1 MSKIPMPNFNTSRI
15 PAPESASEF
24 EKIVNAAVQI
34 RWKGTVFQRYGR
46 PGQQQDGVDSY
57 ANSGPEVGIAIQCK
71 NTCHTIPL
79 TVVQQEIDKAEKF
92 KHPIKLL
99 YVATSQPN
107 DRNTQDNVWKLSRE
121 RESQGKFGV
130 SLLFWE
136 DIISDLAKDIPT
148 LLSFYPILSQN
159 DNDTKVLEELKSI
172 LPYNG
177 SIAFV
182 KSHGFCRKIFD
193 DSQLNQLYIFW
204 DRCDDPAFAFQNEN
218 LERLKLQ
225 LITNIQKLGGIIGQN
240 YTRQLNSHLIER
252 HQLQDHQ
259 ITELNNELEI
269 AADNLLNNYNRLL
282 SPRT

>member
-1 MSKIPMPNFNTSRI
+1 MPNFNTARI

-34 RWKGTVFQRYGR
+34 RWRGTVFQRYGR
-46 PGQQQDGVDSY
+46 PGQQQDGVDVY
-57 ANSGPEVGIAIQCK
+57 ANSGPEVRIAIQCK
-71 NTCHTIPL
+71 NTCYTIPL
-79 TVVQQEIDKAEKF
+79 PVVEQEVDKAEKF

-107 DRNTQDNVWKLSRE
+107 DRNIQDSVWKLSRE

-136 DIISDLAKDIPT
+136 DIISDLAKDPPT
-148 LLSFYPILSQN
+148 LLSFYPIFSQP
-159 DNDTKVLEELKSI
+159 DNDKTVLEELKSI

-182 KSHGFCRKIFD
+182 RSHGFCRRIFD

-204 DRCDDPAFAFQNEN
+204 SRCDDPAFAFQDET
-218 LERLKLQ
+218 LESLKLQ
-225 LITNIQKLGGIIGQN
+225 LIIHIQKLGGIIGQN
-240 YTRQLNSHLIER
+240 YTRQLNSELIER
-252 HQLQDHQ
+252 HQLKDHQ
-259 ITELNNELEI
+259 ITALNNELEI
-269 AADNLLNNYNRLL
+269 AAEHLLNNYNKLV
-282 SPRT
+282 SPRA

>member
-1 MSKIPMPNFNTSRI
+1 MPNFNTARI

-24 EKIVNAAVQI
+24 EKIVNASVQI
-34 RWKGTVFQRYGR
+34 RWRGTFFQRYGR

-57 ANSGPEVGIAIQCK
+57 ANSGPEVRIAIQCK

-79 TVVQQEIDKAEKF
+79 AVVKQEIDKAEKF

-107 DRNTQDNVWKLSRE
+107 DRSIQDSVWTLSRE

-136 DIISDLAKDIPT
+136 DIISDLAKDVPT
-148 LLSFYPILSQN
+148 LLSFYPMLSQH
-159 DNDTKVLEELKSI
+159 DNDKKVLEELKSM

-182 KSHGFCRKIFD
+182 RSHGFCRRIFD
-193 DSQLNQLYIFW
+193 DSQLSQLYVFW
-204 DRCDDPAFAFQNEN
+204 NRCDDPAFAFQDET
-218 LERLKLQ
+218 LESLKLQ
-225 LITNIQKLGGIIGQN
+225 LITYIQKLGGIIGQN
-240 YTRQLNSHLIER
+240 YTRKLNSELIER

-259 ITELNNELEI
+259 ITALNNELEI
-269 AADNLLNNYNRLL
+269 AAEHLLNNYNKLI
-282 SPRT
+282 SPRA